1 MCRQHFQTSAT
12 QVGYYLQ
19 TTTITFDGKVRHF
32 IVSFYTIYEVD
43 IEEVA
48 VAVAVASY
56 KDWRCNMPVDQGN
69 DIGRRSFAAAVVAA

>member
-1 MCRQHFQTSAT
+1 M
-12 QVGYYLQ
+12 
-19 TTTITFDGKVRHF
+19 
-32 IVSFYTIYEVD
+32 SFYTIYEVD